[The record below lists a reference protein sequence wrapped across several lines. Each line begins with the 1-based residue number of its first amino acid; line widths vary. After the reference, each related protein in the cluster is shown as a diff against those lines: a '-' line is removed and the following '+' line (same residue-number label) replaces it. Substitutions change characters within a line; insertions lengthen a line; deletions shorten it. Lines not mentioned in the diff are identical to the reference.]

1 MRAVRQPSFDIEM
14 FPPFTGFPKEG
25 VAFLRNLKKNNNR
38 EWFAGH
44 KPEYEEYVKLPMQSL
59 IQALRGPMK
68 TIAPEVQ
75 VDPRKNLF
83 RIYRDTRFSKNK
95 LPYKTHV
102 AAVFP
107 IPGRWEESACLY
119 VHVEPGEVY
128 LGGGIYMPGGQQLK
142 LIRAAIAAR
151 PEEFL
156 SIVNDRTFKRKF
168 GALEGGRLLRN
179 PLGYPRDHPMI
190 EWLKYKQF
198 FAGCS
203 WEAKECLSPRFAEK
217 TAALF
222 ADLVPLVRFLNG
234 AIGKK

>member
-1 MRAVRQPSFDIEM
+1 MRAVKQPNFDIEM
-14 FPPFTGFPKEG
+14 FPPFIGFPKEG

-38 EWFAGH
+38 EWFNAH

-68 TIAPEVQ
+68 TIAPEVM
-75 VDPRKNLF
+75 VDPKKNMF

-107 IPGRWEESACLY
+107 VPGRWEESACLY
-119 VHVEPGEVY
+119 VHIEPGEVY
-128 LGGGIYMPGGQQLK
+128 LGGGIYMPDSQQLK
-142 LIRAAIAAR
+142 LIRAAIASR

-156 SIVNDRTFKRKF
+156 SILNDRTFKKKF
-168 GALEGGRLLRN
+168 NGLEGEKLRRN
-179 PLGYPRDHPMI
+179 PQGYPVDHPMI

-198 FAGCS
+198 FVGCT
-203 WEAKECLSPRFAEK
+203 WEEKECYSPRFAEK
-217 TAALF
+217 VAGRF

-234 AIGKK
+234 AIGK